1 MIKPS
6 FWVSIRWFFGDAVE
20 VDTPCQM
27 SDVVQLMNK
36 NTREFSRHE
45 NLNAEVQASQIVILS
60 SSCLRFFCFE
70 KDSIWI
76 SLSRSL
82 FNHSWLNDH
91 VYVLGDLKGRSQFL
105 QHNHS
110 GFRTRRRIFHG
121 YISAASFISPGC
133 SQTWLSLE
141 VWGVISQVQ
150 HTKRILGSMY
160 DMHSSLHLRMIFY
173 GESR

>member
-36 NTREFSRHE
+36 NTREFSRPK
-45 NLNAEVQASQIVILS
+45 
-60 SSCLRFFCFE
+60 SCLVWKRIA
-70 KDSIWI
+70 SWI

-141 VWGVISQVQ
+141 IWGVMSQVQ
-150 HTKRILGSMY
+150 YTKRILGSMY
-160 DMHSSLHLRMIFY
+160 DMHSSLHLRMNFY
-173 GESR
+173 GKSR